1 MFLKYVLRLLFH
13 FVDETEYDEVIEA
26 NAELIEKKNEA
37 SRCLS
42 VYRKFEERL
51 PIIAN
56 FNHAALIGVQVSMNG
71 ELLHILHGAAS
82 RQIFILSPYI
92 VGNTSS
98 DADTQFPYIEYRFY
112 KEDDYIKICELHS
125 DCGSHN
131 FQTGLYVHEDSGY
144 GTALLEAL
152 ISLAIQNGFDE
163 QSVVIGE
170 LSFVDAKDEKKKQRR
185 NMFYHKR
192 GFDVKPN
199 IAAVNGSIYSTIG
212 RIEDSI
218 KKKMRKCRSSEM
230 WELWI
235 PM

>member
-1 MFLKYVLRLLFH
+1 M
-13 FVDETEYDEVIEA
+13 
-26 NAELIEKKNEA
+26 
-37 SRCLS
+37 
-42 VYRKFEERL
+42 
-51 PIIAN
+51 
-56 FNHAALIGVQVSMNG
+56 
-71 ELLHILHGAAS
+71 
-82 RQIFILSPYI
+82 
-92 VGNTSS
+92 
-98 DADTQFPYIEYRFY
+98 
-112 KEDDYIKICELHS
+112 
-125 DCGSHN
+125 
-131 FQTGLYVHEDSGY
+131 
-144 GTALLEAL
+144 

-218 KKKMRKCRSSEM
+218 KKKMRKYRSSEM